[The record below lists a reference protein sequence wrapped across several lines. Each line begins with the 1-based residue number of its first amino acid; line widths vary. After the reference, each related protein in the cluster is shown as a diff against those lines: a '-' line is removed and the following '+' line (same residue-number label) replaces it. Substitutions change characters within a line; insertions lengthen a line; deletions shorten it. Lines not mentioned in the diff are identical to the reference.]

1 MPHIVVSFVCAAFL
15 SLGLSACADSSTSHK
30 HPPQDPPD
38 YKGVPTDM
46 TPPSMLDAPVKP
58 Q

>member
-1 MPHIVVSFVCAAFL
+1 MSRIVPALVIAIFA
-15 SLGLSACADSSTSHK
+15 LGLCACADSNVDHK

-46 TPPSMLDAPVKP
+46 TPPSMIIAPAQPK
-58 Q
+58 

>member
-1 MPHIVVSFVCAAFL
+1 MPRIVFTILCAAFA
-15 SLGLSACADSSTSHK
+15 LGLTACADSSATK

-46 TPPSMLDAPVKP
+46 TPPSMIDAPSQPK
-58 Q
+58 